1 MRSVNTFWKG
11 GWPWFSIFACC
22 TLFASPFALA
32 ARKTCPDF
40 VDINHA
46 DVSQLR
52 CLRGVGEKRAAAVVI
67 FRETHGPY
75 PGPASLAAVVGP
87 KMAQRLRERVVVN
100 VPADP
105 APR

>member
-1 MRSVNTFWKG
+1 MRSVNPFWQG
-11 GWPWFSIFACC
+11 GGPWFSIVACC
-22 TLFASPFALA
+22 TLFASPCALA
-32 ARKTCPDF
+32 ASKTCPDF

-52 CLRGVGEKRAAAVVI
+52 CLRGVGEKRAAAVVT

-87 KMAQRLRERVVVN
+87 RMAQRLRERVVVN

>member
-1 MRSVNTFWKG
+1 MRASNAFWKG
-11 GWPWFSIFACC
+11 GRPWFSIFACC

-32 ARKTCPDF
+32 ARNTCPDF

-46 DVSQLR
+46 DVAQLR
-52 CLRGVGEKRAAAVVI
+52 CLRGVGEKRAAAVVT
-67 FRETHGPY
+67 FRERHGPY

-87 KMAQRLRERVVVN
+87 KMAQRLRERVVVA